1 MNLFGGVTCGQSYS
15 PQCAV
20 TAGSG
25 PSAGT
30 PASTGTQ
37 AGGQPAA
44 GTAAGGGGA
53 AGGCSGTENKT
64 FGCVPAGCQVTVQ
77 TLACPIG
84 APRQRPAG
92 AGAAPPDPAV
102 LAALARQTLGLPS
115 PVIRSSPAQDALQLT
130 NLPTWL
136 WINPAEWVPESKT
149 ATVPGES
156 VTATA
161 TPVSVTWHPG
171 DGSTVTCQG
180 AGTPYTSADNP
191 ASASPDCGHT
201 YTSSSAGQPGG
212 AFQATATI
220 TWDVT
225 WRGRGRGRG
234 AGAAVHDRRGGVPG
248 RGVPGAE
255 HQRRDLTPAGRQRGL
270 PARAGT
276 APAGKTKA
284 PSALQARA
292 GREKRR
298 SADHRRATART
309 GGKAAP
315 GISQVHER
323 TKKGTSQVYRTPVT
337 AGKFCPSG
345 T

>member
-1 MNLFGGVTCGQSYS
+1 VLSRALGIVLAAGLAAVLLLVGGQQAALAGGGPGNSGFYGNVTCGQSYA
-15 PQCAV
+15 PQCDV

-30 PASTGTQ
+30 PASAGPQ
-37 AGGQPAA
+37 PGGQQAA
-44 GTAAGGGGA
+44 GTAAAGGGA
-53 AGGCSGTENKT
+53 AGGCQGTQNNS

-84 APRQRPAG
+84 AAAPAGAPAG
-92 AGAAPPDPAV
+92 AGPAPPDPAV
-102 LAALARQTLGLPS
+102 LAALARQTLGLPI
-115 PVIRSSPAQDALQLT
+115 PVIRSSPAQAALQLT

-191 ASASPDCGHT
+191 GSASPDCGHT
-201 YTSSSAGQPGG
+201 YTTSSAGQPGG

-225 WRGRGRGRG
+225 WQG
-234 AGAAVHDRRGGVPG
+234 AGGVGGVLPPLLTTAVAVF
-248 RGVPGAE
+248 RVAE
-255 HQRRDLTPAGRQRGL
+255 SQALNTSG
-270 PARAGT
+270 GT
-276 APAGKTKA
+276 
-284 PSALQARA
+284 
-292 GREKRR
+292 
-298 SADHRRATART
+298 
-309 GGKAAP
+309 
-315 GISQVHER
+315 
-323 TKKGTSQVYRTPVT
+323 
-337 AGKFCPSG
+337 
-345 T
+345 

>member
-1 MNLFGGVTCGQSYS
+1 VLTRALAFVLAAGLAAVLLLAGGQQAALAGGGPGGVNLFGGVTCGQSYA
-15 PQCAV
+15 PQCDV

-37 AGGQPAA
+37 AGRQPAA

-53 AGGCSGTENKT
+53 AGGCQGTVNKT

-84 APRQRPAG
+84 AAAPAG
-92 AGAAPPDPAV
+92 APAAGPGLPDPAV

-115 PVIRSSPAQDALQLT
+115 PVIRSSPTQNALQLT

-136 WINPAEWVPESKT
+136 WINPAEWVPQSKT

-191 ASASPDCGHT
+191 AAASPSCGHT

-225 WRGRGRGRG
+225 WQG
-234 AGAAVHDRRGGVPG
+234 AGGAGGALAPLFTTAVAAFRVAESQALNTSGG
-248 RGVPGAE
+248 
-255 HQRRDLTPAGRQRGL
+255 T
-270 PARAGT
+270 
-276 APAGKTKA
+276 
-284 PSALQARA
+284 
-292 GREKRR
+292 
-298 SADHRRATART
+298 
-309 GGKAAP
+309 
-315 GISQVHER
+315 
-323 TKKGTSQVYRTPVT
+323 
-337 AGKFCPSG
+337 
-345 T
+345 

>member
-1 MNLFGGVTCGQSYS
+1 MLSRALAFVLAAALAVVLLLAGGQQAALAGGGPGGVNPYGNVTCGQSYA
-15 PQCAV
+15 PQCQV
-20 TAGSG
+20 TAGTG

-30 PASTGTQ
+30 PGSPGTQ
-37 AGGQPAA
+37 AGSQPPA
-44 GTAAGGGGA
+44 GTAAGGGA
-53 AGGCSGTENKT
+53 AGGCQGTVNKT
-64 FGCVPAGCQVTVQ
+64 FGCVPAGCTVTVQ

-84 APRQRPAG
+84 AAVPAAPAPG
-92 AGAAPPDPAV
+92 GGPAPPDPAV

-115 PVIRSSPAQDALQLT
+115 PVIRSSPAQNALQLT

-180 AGTPYTSADNP
+180 AGTPYASADNP
-191 ASASPDCGHT
+191 AAASPSCGHT
-201 YTSSSAGQPGG
+201 YTASSAGQPGG

-225 WRGRGRGRG
+225 WQG
-234 AGAAVHDRRGGVPG
+234 AGGAGGALPPLFTTAAAAFRV
-248 RGVPGAE
+248 AE
-255 HQRRDLTPAGRQRGL
+255 SQ
-270 PARAGT
+270 
-276 APAGKTKA
+276 
-284 PSALQARA
+284 ALN
-292 GREKRR
+292 
-298 SADHRRATART
+298 T
-309 GGKAAP
+309 
-315 GISQVHER
+315 
-323 TKKGTSQVYRTPVT
+323 
-337 AGKFCPSG
+337 SG

>member
-1 MNLFGGVTCGQSYS
+1 MLTRALALALAAALAVALLLAGGQQAALAGGGPGGVNPYGNVTCGQSYA
-15 PQCAV
+15 PQCDV
-20 TAGSG
+20 TAGTG

-30 PASTGTQ
+30 PASPGPQ
-37 AGGQPAA
+37 AGSQPPAWT
-44 GTAAGGGGA
+44 TAGGGA
-53 AGGCSGTENKT
+53 AGGCQGTVNKT
-64 FGCVPAGCQVTVQ
+64 FGCVPAGCTVTVQ

-84 APRQRPAG
+84 AAAPAAPAPG
-92 AGAAPPDPAV
+92 GGPAPPDPAV

-115 PVIRSSPAQDALQLT
+115 PVIRSSPAQNALQLT

-180 AGTPYTSADNP
+180 AGTPYTGADNP
-191 ASASPDCGHT
+191 AAASPDCGHT

-225 WRGRGRGRG
+225 WQG
-234 AGAAVHDRRGGVPG
+234 AGGAGGALAPLFTTAVAAFRV
-248 RGVPGAE
+248 AE
-255 HQRRDLTPAGRQRGL
+255 SQ
-270 PARAGT
+270 
-276 APAGKTKA
+276 
-284 PSALQARA
+284 ALN
-292 GREKRR
+292 
-298 SADHRRATART
+298 T
-309 GGKAAP
+309 
-315 GISQVHER
+315 
-323 TKKGTSQVYRTPVT
+323 
-337 AGKFCPSG
+337 SG

>member
-1 MNLFGGVTCGQSYS
+1 MLSRALAFVLAAALAVVLLLAGGQQAALAGGGPGGVNPYGNVTCGQSYA
-15 PQCAV
+15 PQCTV

-25 PSAGT
+25 ASAGT
-30 PASTGTQ
+30 PASTSTQ

-44 GTAAGGGGA
+44 GTAAGGGA
-53 AGGCSGTENKT
+53 AGGCAGTVNKT

-84 APRQRPAG
+84 AAAPAG
-92 AGAAPPDPAV
+92 APAGGGPAPPDPAV

-115 PVIRSSPAQDALQLT
+115 PVIRSSPAQNALQLT

-191 ASASPDCGHT
+191 AAASPSCGHT

-212 AFQATATI
+212 AFQVTATI

-225 WRGRGRGRG
+225 WQG
-234 AGAAVHDRRGGVPG
+234 AGGAGGVLPPLFTTAVAAF
-248 RGVPGAE
+248 RVAE
-255 HQRRDLTPAGRQRGL
+255 SQALNTSG
-270 PARAGT
+270 GT
-276 APAGKTKA
+276 
-284 PSALQARA
+284 
-292 GREKRR
+292 
-298 SADHRRATART
+298 
-309 GGKAAP
+309 
-315 GISQVHER
+315 
-323 TKKGTSQVYRTPVT
+323 
-337 AGKFCPSG
+337 
-345 T
+345 

>member
-1 MNLFGGVTCGQSYS
+1 MLTRALALALAAALAAALLLAGGQQAALAGGGPGGVNPYGNVTCGQSYA
-15 PQCAV
+15 PQCQV
-20 TAGSG
+20 TAGTG

-30 PASTGTQ
+30 PASPGPQ
-37 AGGQPAA
+37 AGSQPPA
-44 GTAAGGGGA
+44 GTTAGGGA
-53 AGGCSGTENKT
+53 AGGCAGTVNKT
-64 FGCVPAGCQVTVQ
+64 FGCVPAGCTVTVQ

-84 APRQRPAG
+84 AAAPAAPAPG
-92 AGAAPPDPAV
+92 GGPAPPDPAV

-115 PVIRSSPAQDALQLT
+115 PVIRSSPAQNALQLT

-180 AGTPYTSADNP
+180 AGTPYTVADNP
-191 ASASPDCGHT
+191 AAASPDCGHT

-225 WRGRGRGRG
+225 WQG
-234 AGAAVHDRRGGVPG
+234 AGGAGGALAPLFTTAVAAFRV
-248 RGVPGAE
+248 AE
-255 HQRRDLTPAGRQRGL
+255 SQ
-270 PARAGT
+270 
-276 APAGKTKA
+276 
-284 PSALQARA
+284 ALN
-292 GREKRR
+292 
-298 SADHRRATART
+298 T
-309 GGKAAP
+309 
-315 GISQVHER
+315 
-323 TKKGTSQVYRTPVT
+323 
-337 AGKFCPSG
+337 SG

>member
-1 MNLFGGVTCGQSYS
+1 V
-15 PQCAV
+15 
-20 TAGSG
+20 
-25 PSAGT
+25 
-30 PASTGTQ
+30 
-37 AGGQPAA
+37 
-44 GTAAGGGGA
+44 
-53 AGGCSGTENKT
+53 NKT

-84 APRQRPAG
+84 AAAPAG
-92 AGAAPPDPAV
+92 APAAGPGVPDPAV

-115 PVIRSSPAQDALQLT
+115 PVIRSSPAQNALQLT

-136 WINPAEWVPESKT
+136 WINPAEWVPQSKT

-191 ASASPDCGHT
+191 AAASPDCGHT

-225 WRGRGRGRG
+225 WQG
-234 AGAAVHDRRGGVPG
+234 AGGAGGVLPPLFTTAVAEFRVAESQALNTSG
-248 RGVPGAE
+248 GA
-255 HQRRDLTPAGRQRGL
+255 
-270 PARAGT
+270 
-276 APAGKTKA
+276 
-284 PSALQARA
+284 
-292 GREKRR
+292 
-298 SADHRRATART
+298 
-309 GGKAAP
+309 
-315 GISQVHER
+315 
-323 TKKGTSQVYRTPVT
+323 
-337 AGKFCPSG
+337 
-345 T
+345 